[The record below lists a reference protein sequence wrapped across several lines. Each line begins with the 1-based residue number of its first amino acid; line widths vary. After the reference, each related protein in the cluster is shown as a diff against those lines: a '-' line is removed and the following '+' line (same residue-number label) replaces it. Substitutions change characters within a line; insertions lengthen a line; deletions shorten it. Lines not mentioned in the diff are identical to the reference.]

1 MKILLE
7 KFDLNCDT
15 MGFHPHTQ
23 RVKTT
28 YEVLCLSGFKLS
40 ELSLEDN
47 IPNQKFPLFTSSETV
62 LHV

>member
-47 IPNQKFPLFTSSETV
+47 IPNQKFFTFYI
-62 LHV
+62 